1 MNGAMKKLI
10 EFARSHPKLTIG
22 AVLILGVVLW
32 YSTKSLNDWRLSR
45 KTSKQ
50 DAQIQKSI
58 DQNAKSAEASEANA
72 NTQRDARQD
81 AEGRAALAEEQRK
94 QAAENSN
101 LTIEPVR
108 KARQKHEE
116 ARKSRPADYPALTD
130 DELCAELAKRGIS
143 CR

>member
-1 MNGAMKKLI
+1 MKKLI
-10 EFARSHPKLTIG
+10 ELAKANPIFA
-22 AVLILGVVLW
+22 ILAALALGLVLW

-45 KTSKQ
+45 QTSKH

-116 ARKSRPADYPALTD
+116 VRKSRPADYPALTD
-130 DELCAELAKRGIS
+130 DELCAELAKRSIP